1 MGDVVVVVVIF
12 CVNSL
17 VVCRVGVSVV
27 LPEWFPEADVERSDT
42 SGKSPP
48 NTDTEVTSSTINRVV
63 TKRNIFLK
71 LLKMR
76 MSISVG
82 TVCFVRRHAPEFSFQ
97 LSALPFCT
105 LIYWLLIYLLLG
117 LTDPLTPNIYW
128 RRKQQRRRP
137 PTLWRCY
144 SNLTL
149 DSYWS
154 LLSAVHSEIIN
165 PEIPVH
171 PYGPP
176 TCSIPS
182 GTMRKKTISNREYR
196 CITSQVSFFFF
207 KFEK

>member
-105 LIYWLLIYLLLG
+105 LVYWLLIYLLLG

-171 PYGPP
+171 PYGSP